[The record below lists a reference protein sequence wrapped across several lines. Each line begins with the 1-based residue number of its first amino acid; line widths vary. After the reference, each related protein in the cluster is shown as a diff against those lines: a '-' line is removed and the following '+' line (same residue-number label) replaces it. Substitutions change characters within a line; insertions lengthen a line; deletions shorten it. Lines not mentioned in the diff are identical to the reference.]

1 MNQHN
6 DKWVIVNAPPRGL
19 LSYTTFDTEAAAR
32 KALDGLRR
40 SGNGHHAYLQLPT
53 AGSGVFV

>member
-1 MNQHN
+1 MNQYT
-6 DKWVIVNAPPRGL
+6 DKWVIVNAPPHGIL
-19 LSYTTFDTEAAAR
+19 TYTSFDTEAAAR

-40 SGNGHHAYLQLPT
+40 SGNGQHAYLQLPT